1 MAIEFKEDQ
10 VFAVGPGVFLRE
22 AVDNCAWA
30 DLGDGVVVI
39 DALEDPGMDPVIR
52 QAVADTVGKP
62 IKWVINTHWHM
73 DHIACNPAWAAQGA
87 SIIAHES
94 CAPAT
99 PERDGKPDITFS
111 DRYTLRG
118 SERAVE
124 LEWLGGTH
132 TPADTVVHFPWA
144 RVLHIADLFGWG
156 LFPLQRLTPQTVDR
170 MRYAIERILTY
181 DVDVLICGHGPTLTL
196 DHMRRWLSYFNNL
209 VEQAPAWKSAGMDGA
224 ALKETV
230 PPPSDM
236 EDWWRFAAWKHGRN
250 LEQIAGS
257 SL

>member
-1 MAIEFKEDQ
+1 MVEFKENQ
-10 VFAVGPGVFLRE
+10 VFAVGPGVFVRE

-52 QAVADTVGKP
+52 TAVADTVGKP
-62 IKWVINTHWHM
+62 IRWVINTHWHM
-73 DHIACNPAWAAQGA
+73 DHIACNPAWAAAGA
-87 SIIAHES
+87 TIIAHES

-99 PERDGKPDITFS
+99 RAADGKPDITFK
-111 DRYTLRG
+111 DRYTLKG

-156 LFPLQRLTPQTVDR
+156 LFPLQRVTPQTVER
-170 MRYAIERILTY
+170 MREVTRRILTY
-181 DVDVLICGHGPTLTL
+181 DVDTLICGHGPTLTPDQL
-196 DHMRRWLSYFNNL
+196 RRWLTYFDDL
-209 VEQAPAWKSAGMDGA
+209 IARAPDWQRSNMDAA
-224 ALKETV
+224 ALKEAV
-230 PPPSDM
+230 PPPPDM

-250 LEQIAGS
+250 LEHVLEAP
-257 SL
+257 LT